1 MSRRVVVT
9 GLGLLSGLGI
19 GTEENWQGLTAGR
32 NGAGLITRFDT
43 SDFAVKIACEMEGFD
58 PLNSTIFILGP

>member
-19 GTEENWQGLTAGR
+19 GTEENWQGLTAGC

-43 SDFAVKIACEMEGFD
+43 SDFAVKIACEM
-58 PLNSTIFILGP
+58 